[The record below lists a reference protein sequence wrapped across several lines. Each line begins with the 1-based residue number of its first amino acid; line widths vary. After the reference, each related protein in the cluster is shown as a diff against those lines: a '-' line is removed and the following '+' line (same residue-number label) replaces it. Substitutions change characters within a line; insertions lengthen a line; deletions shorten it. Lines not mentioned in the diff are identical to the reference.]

1 MAVMEAPKTLR
12 RINPA
17 DLDELCRRIDFPA
30 MLQGFGVEVRRQGA
44 NLVCAVRQERTPS
57 CQIYAPGQGR
67 MGHKGWT
74 YWDYGNNEGG
84 RAIDY
89 LTNHQGMTF
98 LDAVRYMAE
107 QTGFRPD
114 GLGDNKA
121 GASKP
126 RPKAAQPAPP
136 AKTETPSMPPKEQAE
151 ACRIYLEALCEVDPM
166 AQDAG
171 ASYLGPN
178 PAHRGRNVLPEGWP
192 SIAYAQ
198 FTDNEGA
205 LTEALMPHS
214 DLLIRAGLMKG
225 ADEKGPVRLQ
235 WGAFYG
241 TLILL
246 AHHDEKG
253 NVAGLNARRFDWQEG
268 DRMGKY
274 LYQRGTEG
282 ARRVLFGLPMLYLPS
297 CLAWRPSSD
306 HAGELL
312 IVEGQLDALGAA
324 CLGRAALAL
333 GGRVQ
338 ASGASDTHSRT
349 ATMLEPHF
357 TKLREMKRILVLPDN
372 DSDKTKA
379 AQGVALAG
387 KLVAMLHAEGCN
399 AEVAALDKLGLSIK
413 EGCKDLA
420 DVAAVREPA

>member
-1 MAVMEAPKTLR
+1 MTEPQSSR
-12 RINPA
+12 RIDPN

-44 NLVCAVRQERTPS
+44 NLVCAIRQERTAS

-74 YWDYGNNEGG
+74 YWDFGNNEGG

-114 GLGDNKA
+114 GLGHGEA

-126 RPKAAQPAPP
+126 RPKPTPMPVRPQIPA
-136 AKTETPSMPPKEQAE
+136 MPPDEQAE
-151 ACRIYLEALCEVDPM
+151 ACRIYLDALREVEPASTDS
-166 AQDAG
+166 G
-171 ASYLGPN
+171 AAYLGPN
-178 PAHRGRNVLPEGWP
+178 PAHRGRNVLPGGWP
-192 SIAYAQ
+192 PIAYAQ
-198 FTDNEGA
+198 FPDNESA

-268 DRMGKY
+268 DRFGKY
-274 LYQRGTEG
+274 LYQKNEHG
-282 ARRVLFGLPMLYLPS
+282 ARRVLFGLPMLYRPS
-297 CLAWRPSSD
+297 WLAWRPAPE
-306 HAGELL
+306 HAGDLL

-338 ASGASDTHSRT
+338 ASGANDTHSRT
-349 ATMLEPHF
+349 ATMLGEHL
-357 TKLREMKRILVLPDN
+357 TALREMKRILVLPDN
-372 DSDKTKA
+372 DADRAKA
-379 AQGVALAG
+379 AQGIALAG
-387 KLVAMLHAEGCN
+387 KLVALLNAEGCR
-399 AEVAALDKLGLSIK
+399 AEIASLDKLGIAIN

-420 DVAAVREPA
+420 DVAAVRQAA

>member
-1 MAVMEAPKTLR
+1 
-12 RINPA
+12 
-17 DLDELCRRIDFPA
+17 
-30 MLQGFGVEVRRQGA
+30 
-44 NLVCAVRQERTPS
+44 
-57 CQIYAPGQGR
+57 

-74 YWDYGNNEGG
+74 YWDFGSNEGG
-84 RAIDY
+84 DIFDY
-89 LTNHQGMTF
+89 LNKHQGMGF
-98 LDAVRYMAE
+98 LDAVRYVSDL
-107 QTGFRPD
+107 TGHRPA
-114 GLGDNKA
+114 GLGEDK
-121 GASKP
+121 GRASKP
-126 RPKAAQPAPP
+126 RPKPTPIP
-136 AKTETPSMPPKEQAE
+136 SKIETPSMPPKEQAE
-151 ACRIYLEALCEVDPM
+151 ACRIYLEALCEVEPM
-166 AQDAG
+166 AEDAG

-192 SIAYAQ
+192 LIAYAQ

-214 DLLIRAGLMKG
+214 DLLIRAGLMKE
-225 ADEKGPVRLQ
+225 ADDKGPVRLQ
-235 WGAFYG
+235 WGAFAG
-241 TLILL
+241 TLIWL

-253 NVAGLNARRFDWQEG
+253 NVAGLVARRFDWQEG

-274 LYQRGTEG
+274 LYQRGTDG
-282 ARRVLFGLPMLYLPS
+282 ARRVLFGLPMLYLPP

-372 DSDKTKA
+372 DSDKAKA

>member
-1 MAVMEAPKTLR
+1 
-12 RINPA
+12 
-17 DLDELCRRIDFPA
+17 
-30 MLQGFGVEVRRQGA
+30 
-44 NLVCAVRQERTPS
+44 
-57 CQIYAPGQGR
+57 
-67 MGHKGWT
+67 
-74 YWDYGNNEGG
+74 
-84 RAIDY
+84 
-89 LTNHQGMTF
+89 
-98 LDAVRYMAE
+98 
-107 QTGFRPD
+107 
-114 GLGDNKA
+114 
-121 GASKP
+121 
-126 RPKAAQPAPP
+126 
-136 AKTETPSMPPKEQAE
+136 MPPKEQAE

-166 AQDAG
+166 AEDAG

-198 FTDNEGA
+198 FTDNEQA

-214 DLLIRAGLMKG
+214 DLLIRAGLMKP
-225 ADEKGPVRLQ
+225 ADDKGPVRLQ

-253 NVAGLNARRFDWQEG
+253 NVAGLNARRFDWQQG

-274 LYQRGTEG
+274 LYQRGTDG

-297 CLAWRPSSD
+297 WLAWRPSSD
-306 HAGELL
+306 RAGELL

-357 TKLREMKRILVLPDN
+357 PKLREMKRILVLPDN
-372 DSDKTKA
+372 DADKAKA
-379 AQGVALAG
+379 AQGFALAG

-399 AEVAALDKLGLSIK
+399 AEVAALNKLGLSIK

>member
-12 RINPA
+12 RIDPG
-17 DLDELCRRIDFPA
+17 DLAELGHRADFPA
-30 MLQGFGVEVRRQGA
+30 MLQGFGVAVRRQGA
-44 NLVCAVRQERTPS
+44 NLVCAIRQERTPS

-74 YWDYGNNEGG
+74 YWDFGSNEGG
-84 RAIDY
+84 DVFDY
-89 LTNHQGMTF
+89 LTKHQGMPF
-98 LDAVRYMAE
+98 LDAVRYVSE
-107 QTGFRPD
+107 LTGHRPA
-114 GLGDNKA
+114 GLGENKA

-126 RPKAAQPAPP
+126 RAKAVQPAPP
-136 AKTETPSMPPKEQAE
+136 AKIETPSMPPEEQAE
-151 ACRIYLEALCEVDPM
+151 ACRVYLDALCEVEPM
-166 AQDAG
+166 SETAG
-171 ASYLGPN
+171 AAYLGPN
-178 PAHRGRNVLPEGWP
+178 PAHRGRNVLPKGWP

-205 LTEALMPHS
+205 LTEALIPHS

-235 WGAFYG
+235 WGGFYG

-268 DRMGKY
+268 DRFGKY
-274 LYQRGTEG
+274 LYQKNEHG

-297 CLAWRPSSD
+297 WLAWRPSSD

-372 DSDKTKA
+372 DADKAKA
-379 AQGVALAG
+379 AQGFALAG

>member
-12 RINPA
+12 RIDPG
-17 DLDELCRRIDFPA
+17 DLAELGRQADFPA
-30 MLQGFGVEVRRQGA
+30 MLQGFGVAVRRQGA
-44 NLVCAVRQERTPS
+44 NLVCAIRQERTPS

-74 YWDYGNNEGG
+74 YWDFGSNEGG
-84 RAIDY
+84 DVFDY
-89 LTNHQGMTF
+89 LTKHQGMPF
-98 LDAVRYMAE
+98 LDAVRYVSE
-107 QTGFRPD
+107 LTGHRPA

-136 AKTETPSMPPKEQAE
+136 AKIETPTMPPEEQAE
-151 ACRIYLEALCEVDPM
+151 ACRIYLDALCEVEPQSPDS
-166 AQDAG
+166 G
-171 ASYLGPN
+171 AAYLGPN

-198 FTDNEGA
+198 FPDNEQT
-205 LTEALMPHS
+205 LTEALMPNS
-214 DLLIRAGLMKG
+214 DLLIRAGLMKP
-225 ADEKGPVRLQ
+225 ADDKGPVRLQ
-235 WGAFYG
+235 WGAFAG
-241 TLILL
+241 TLIWL

-253 NVAGLNARRFDWQEG
+253 NVAGLVARRFDWQEG

-274 LYQRGTEG
+274 LYQRGTDG
-282 ARRVLFGLPMLYLPS
+282 ARRVLFGLPMLYLPP

-324 CLGRAALAL
+324 CLGRAAIAL

-372 DSDKTKA
+372 DADKTKA
-379 AQGVALAG
+379 AQGFALAG